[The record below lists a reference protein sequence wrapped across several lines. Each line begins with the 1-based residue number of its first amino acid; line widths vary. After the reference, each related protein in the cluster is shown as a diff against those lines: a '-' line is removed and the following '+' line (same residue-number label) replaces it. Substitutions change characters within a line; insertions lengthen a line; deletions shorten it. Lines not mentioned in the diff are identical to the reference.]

1 MLHDRV
7 NVSTPAPV
15 PEGIHLS
22 SNESGYFFTL
32 ALKSLGRQELRPQSL
47 SYLYFF
53 HTRKM
58 TTVPT
63 TKVPRTRPMRIAMM
77 GMVCGGSEDGKEG
90 RVRSLTLALNPD
102 PALVHQRAHTIP
114 DSSVCAHTHSLPHF
128 RVRGSGNPSWCT

>member
-77 GMVCGGSEDGKEG
+77 GMVCGGSEDGKRRKSKE
-90 RVRSLTLALNPD
+90 S
-102 PALVHQRAHTIP
+102 
-114 DSSVCAHTHSLPHF
+114 
-128 RVRGSGNPSWCT
+128 NPSSQP